1 MLYGLVTLIGI
12 FIALMIAFNGALG
25 GYLSAF
31 EVSFIVH
38 VIGLVIL
45 MVVMAFKKEKIRFF
59 GIPKWFYLT
68 GILGACLTAID
79 AYVVGAIGVT
89 LAVTLSTVAQIVG
102 SAGVDAVGIGHLK
115 KVPFNKKRA
124 ASLSLLMAG
133 VGIMLLAQWKGW

>member
-1 MLYGLVTLIGI
+1 MLYGLVTLIGV

-31 EVSFIVH
+31 EVSFVVH
-38 VIGLVIL
+38 IIGLVLLVII
-45 MVVMAFKKEKIRFF
+45 MKIKKEKIKFF

-68 GILGACLTAID
+68 GVLGAFLTAID

-102 SAGVDAVGIGHLK
+102 SAGVDAVGVGHLK
-115 KVPFNKKRA
+115 KVAFNKKRA
-124 ASLSLLMAG
+124 ASLSLLMLG
-133 VGIMLLAQWKGW
+133 VTIMLLAQWKGW

>member
-1 MLYGLVTLIGI
+1 MLYGLVTLIGV

-31 EVSFIVH
+31 EVSLVVH

-45 MVVMAFKKEKIRFF
+45 VIVMKIKKEKIKFF

-89 LAVTLSTVAQIVG
+89 LAVTLSTVAQIIG
-102 SAGVDAVGIGHLK
+102 SAGVDAIGLGHLN
-115 KVPFNKKRA
+115 KVTFNKKRA
-124 ASLSLLMAG
+124 APLTLLTFG
-133 VGIMLLAQWKGW
+133 VAIMLLAQWKGW